1 MDSFPAFFPLAGAKV
16 VLAGKGPGIEA
27 KARLLASSP
36 AVLVRLEGNEA
47 LLPGAYRGAR
57 LAFVAGDDE
66 LFAQAAAAA
75 ARAAHVLVNVIDRP
89 AWSDFNTPAVVDRG
103 EVVAAIGTGGASPVL
118 ATLLRTELEAH
129 VPEGAGGFAALLR
142 RMQDEVR
149 VALPD
154 IAQRRNFLRQAL
166 SGPAAKAALEGDLA
180 GAETLLREALA
191 ANPPTRGRV
200 SFIDASG
207 QVDLITLRALRTLAA
222 ADAVA
227 ADEGTPKAFLDLARR
242 DADHLPTSAVAG
254 QATALAL
261 TGRSVARLTLGAPDP
276 AEVAACEQLG
286 IAVQILS
293 SAPPPAAPGA
303 L

>member
-118 ATLLRTELEAH
+118 ATLLVGSAGWMSMPFFL
-129 VPEGAGGFAALLR
+129 AGGIKIVYDLLLYRAFATS
-142 RMQDEVR
+142 E
-149 VALPD
+149 
-154 IAQRRNFLRQAL
+154 
-166 SGPAAKAALEGDLA
+166 A
-180 GAETLLREALA
+180 GKK
-191 ANPPTRGRV
+191 V
-200 SFIDASG
+200 
-207 QVDLITLRALRTLAA
+207 
-222 ADAVA
+222 
-227 ADEGTPKAFLDLARR
+227 
-242 DADHLPTSAVAG
+242 
-254 QATALAL
+254 
-261 TGRSVARLTLGAPDP
+261 
-276 AEVAACEQLG
+276 
-286 IAVQILS
+286 
-293 SAPPPAAPGA
+293 
-303 L
+303 